1 MARKEYVAG
10 KAAGRQEG
18 YTSTHFTPETAV
30 IDLLKLI
37 PFESGDVALDPSA
50 GVNKVWMAR
59 LTFLAAVRGLRGP
72 M

>member
-1 MARKEYVAG
+1 MARKEFVAG

-37 PFESGDVALDPSA
+37 PFESGKEFWYDKNFTAENSYSFCSYC
-50 GVNKVWMAR
+50 GGSMTK
-59 LTFLAAVRGLRGP
+59 TH
-72 M
+72 